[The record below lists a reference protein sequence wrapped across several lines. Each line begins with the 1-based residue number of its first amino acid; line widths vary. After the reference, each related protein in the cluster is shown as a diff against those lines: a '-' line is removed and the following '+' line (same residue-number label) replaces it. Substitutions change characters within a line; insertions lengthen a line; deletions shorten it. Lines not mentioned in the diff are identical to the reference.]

1 MTQEQ
6 AAYAYR
12 AIIRHLAGDSDKA
25 KDYIRQAVRN
35 DPMRC
40 KCGAKMTWCK
50 YGGKVGR
57 LCTTCGTIWHE
68 NKTIG
73 KVRNTAC

>member
-25 KDYIRQAVRN
+25 RDYIRQAVRH

-40 KCGAKMTWCK
+40 KCGAKMTLCK
-50 YGGKVGR
+50 YGGRVAR

-73 KVRNTAC
+73 KVRYTAC